1 MFFVLKAEK
10 RKKMRDSM
18 VRPTEEHQNQGK
30 LNNFEMINKMKVLQ
44 KMGILSLHQIAG
56 CAFYSNAPKNH
67 PQ

>member
-1 MFFVLKAEK
+1 
-10 RKKMRDSM
+10 MRDSM

-30 LNNFEMINKMKVLQ
+30 WNNFEMINKMKVLQ

-56 CAFYSNAPKNH
+56 RAFYSNAPKNH